1 MPVIAVV
8 APKGGTGK
16 STTVLLLAT
25 FLARLYEVTVID
37 ADPNHPIQDWASGGN
52 APPRLT
58 VVSEEDE
65 DNIIARIEDAAENTP
80 FVIIDLEGTASKIVV
95 RAVSQADYVLIPI
108 QGSHEDAKAAVRGV
122 RVARQ
127 SEKPYA
133 VVLTRTSPTIRTRT
147 LGDIQKGLEKANIPV
162 LKTELHDRDA
172 FKALFA
178 FQQTLDG
185 LDPKSVRNIPNAKFN
200 VAEFAH
206 EVIMRLAEE
215 EDGRK
220 KDDGARDRVE
230 GAA

>member
-1 MPVIAVV
+1 MPVITFIS
-8 APKGGTGK
+8 PKGGTGK
-16 STTVLLLAT
+16 STSVLLLAT
-25 FLARLYEVTVID
+25 FLAKLYDVTVID

-52 APPRLT
+52 VPPRLK

-80 FVIIDLEGTASKIVV
+80 FVIVDLEGTASKIVV
-95 RAVSQADYVLIPI
+95 RAVSQADFVLIPM

-127 SEKPYA
+127 SEKPHA
-133 VVLTRTSPTIRTRT
+133 VVLTRTSPTIRSRT

-162 LKTELHDRDA
+162 LRTELNDRDA

-185 LDPKSVRNIPNAKFN
+185 LDPKSVRNIANAKFN

-206 EVIMRLAEE
+206 EVITRLASEQG
-215 EDGRK
+215 GRK
-220 KDDGARDRVE
+220 EDEASDSIE

>member
-1 MPVIAVV
+1 VPVIPFVS
-8 APKGGTGK
+8 PKGGPGK
-16 STTVLLLAT
+16 STSALLLAT
-25 FLARLYEVTVID
+25 FLAKLYDVTVID

-52 APPRLT
+52 VPARLT
-58 VVSEEDE
+58 VVTEEDE
-65 DNIIARIEDAAENTP
+65 DNIIARIEDAAEKTP
-80 FVIIDLEGTASKIVV
+80 FVIVDLEGTASKIVV
-95 RAVSQADYVLIPI
+95 RAVSQADLVIIPM
-108 QGSHEDAKAAVRGV
+108 QGSYEDAKAAVRGV

-147 LGDIQKGLEKANIPV
+147 LTEIQKGLAKANISV
-162 LKTELHDRDA
+162 LQTELNERDA

-185 LDPKSVRNIPNAKFN
+185 LDPKTVPNIDSAKFN

-206 EVIMRLAEE
+206 EVITRLAAEQG
-215 EDGRK
+215 GRK
-220 KDDGARDRVE
+220 EDEPASHSVK